1 MSRSE
6 AAMSEKKRGNQLPSS
21 VPSGPAQPV
30 VVSTEFIQALRQ
42 AGARA
47 AVVEVLE
54 KERAAEEKKRRR
66 AAG

>member
-1 MSRSE
+1 
-6 AAMSEKKRGNQLPSS
+6 MSEKKQATQLPSS

-47 AVVEVLE
+47 SVVAILE
-54 KERAAEEKKRRR
+54 KERAAEEKKLGR
-66 AAG
+66 AH